1 MSYGQYEVVTYGG
14 GEVFRDTFNA
24 IALMAGAGPIDS
36 LCRLALLLGLA
47 MLIFKAAFDFNVGG
61 MTKWFLMAAIIYG
74 VVWIPRVQVHVT
86 DKFNVA
92 LAGADV
98 ANVPLG
104 VAFVSATSSEVGDS
118 IIHLTETSFS
128 DPQGLAYSNAGMIY
142 GAKLFS
148 QMAGWQIID
157 PHLSLSMQSY
167 IHDCIADDII
177 ANNIAMDQLENSTQ
191 LWAFLESNANPAYQ
205 TQSWTSGTQP
215 STVSCQRAAAN
226 IDQLWGPEIAQNA
239 QAQEKRLEPA
249 FQNGTLGT
257 QISQTVPSLTQAT
270 FGTSSSSTDFFK
282 QALTITA
289 LQQSFATYAALAPGS
304 NGMQNFSAMQSQNQ
318 ANASGMQVG
327 LMAQKAIPVLQIVM
341 TVLFIAMFPVMAPAF
356 LLPSMG
362 LKMMQAYFA
371 GFLYLQ
377 LWGPMY
383 VILNKLFLYVTASQ
397 TAAATFLPAGVTV
410 AGGQMAITFAN
421 LPSASSTNQM
431 ISNVAG
437 MMMLS
442 IPVIAG
448 ALTKGAMDMGGHAGS
463 MLGSMRQAAESSG
476 VMAATRNVSLGQTA
490 LDNVQFQ
497 NASARQVTT
506 SPHVDTGQFSANTPS
521 GDIIT
526 TTANGSTIFTGAKS
540 TGNFS
545 TSVGHG
551 LSSEFSQ
558 RATQEHQRG
567 EAIKDSWSKGQTQAA
582 SAIMERFNAVTS
594 GTEARSSTGQD
605 TRDGISDSV
614 TAMQQ
619 TSASLQRNFGY
630 SKQQADDFTRH
641 AAGEMFAGGG
651 AKVDLGTPK
660 VLGTD
665 VGLSGEGGVKGSA
678 GVRKSWSNTTSSR
691 EALDF
696 ARGQL
701 AQNQFSQKADRS
713 AQTFA
718 TENYSNFG
726 GSSAGTRASNSN
738 TFTNSA
744 SVSKAIEDSE
754 SRSQSYSQLASQAE
768 SGRFDR
774 TTEYSSAQA
783 QYLVDTA
790 IGKKNGL
797 YGSTLTMADLPNL
810 LNPRGADAVQWVGLR
825 DELSKGFY
833 SQLAGKVEP
842 RPEIAAAHEMGD
854 AASSPGKFSLR
865 SGSAS
870 LPEATRERGAA
881 YMEGERRLPPISR
894 PDGRPNLAVLDGAT
908 AAGDRAESMTVGLR
922 PPADP
927 KEVERRR
934 QQSFASMPTLEQAE
948 TGAAKLRRGATQ

>member
-14 GEVFRDTFNA
+14 GEIFRDTFNA

-36 LCRLALLLGLA
+36 LCRLAMLLGLA

-61 MTKWFLMAAIIYG
+61 MIKWFLMAAVIYG

-104 VAFVSATSSEVGDS
+104 VAFVSATSSEVGDAV
-118 IIHLTETSFS
+118 IHLTETAFA
-128 DPQGLAYSNAGMIY
+128 DPQGLAYSNTGMIY

-148 QMAGWQIID
+148 QMEGWQIID
-157 PHLSLSMQSY
+157 PLLAQSMQAY

-177 ANNIAMDQLENSTQ
+177 ANNISMDQMENSTQ
-191 LWAFLESNANPAYQ
+191 LWSFLESNANPAYQ
-205 TQSWTSGTQP
+205 TQSWLSGTQP
-215 STVSCQRAAAN
+215 NTVSCQQAASN
-226 IDQLWGPEIAQNA
+226 IDQMWGPEIAQNT

-249 FQNGTLGT
+249 FQAGTLGT
-257 QISQTVPSLTQAT
+257 QISNSVPALTQAT

-282 QALTITA
+282 QALTVTA

-304 NGMQNFSAMQSQNQ
+304 TALQNFSAMQAQNQ
-318 ANASGMQVG
+318 ANAAGQQVG
-327 LMAQKAIPVLQIVM
+327 GMAQKAIPILQIVM

-356 LLPSMG
+356 LLPGMG

-383 VILNKLFLYVTASQ
+383 VILNKLFLYVTATQ
-397 TAAATFLPAGVTV
+397 TAAATFLPAGVSV
-410 AGGQMAITFAN
+410 GGGQVALTFAN

-448 ALTKGAMDMGGHAGS
+448 VLTKGAVDMGGHAGT
-463 MLGSMRQAAESSG
+463 MLGSMRQAAESAG

-506 SPHVDTGQFSANTPS
+506 SPRIDTGQFSEVQPG
-521 GDIIT
+521 GDWLT
-526 TTANGSTIFTGAKS
+526 TTANGSTIFTGARS

-558 RATQEHQRG
+558 RATQEHQQA
-567 EAIKDSWSKGQTQAA
+567 EAIKDSWSQGRTEAA
-582 SAIMERFNAVTS
+582 SAVLEHFNAVTS

-605 TRDGISDSV
+605 TRDGVSDAV

-619 TSASLQRNFGY
+619 TSSSLQHRYGLTD
-630 SKQQADDFTRH
+630 QQAHDLTRT
-641 AAGEMFAGGG
+641 ATGELYADGNIKAGGG
-651 AKVDLGTPK
+651 LPSWLPFKGQGTIS
-660 VLGTD
+660 GGGRGS
-665 VGLSGEGGVKGSA
+665 VG
-678 GVRKSWSNTTSSR
+678 RRTSSSEGTTNQ

-696 ARGQL
+696 AKGEL
-701 AQNQFSQKADRS
+701 AQHQFLQKVDRS

-718 TENYSNFG
+718 TDNFSHFG
-726 GSSAGTRASNSN
+726 GSSSGARASNST
-738 TFTNSA
+738 TFTDST
-744 SVSKAIEDSE
+744 SVSKAVEDSE
-754 SRSQSYSQLASQAE
+754 SRSKSYSQLASQAE

-774 TTEYSSAQA
+774 NTDYSSAQA

-790 IGKKNGL
+790 LGKKAGL
-797 YGSTLTMADLPNL
+797 YGNTLTMQDLPNL

-825 DELSKGFY
+825 DELSRGFY
-833 SQLAGKVEP
+833 SQLADKVVP
-842 RPEIAAAHEMGD
+842 RPEIAAAREMGSST
-854 AASSPGKFSLR
+854 SSPGKFTITGGAATLPANDQREAAGRMAGERGVGPVQAPDNQPNRAIASVAEDAGRRAEAMTANLKVPLTPKER
-865 SGSAS
+865 DAERERAFSS
-870 LPEATRERGAA
+870 LPT
-881 YMEGERRLPPISR
+881 
-894 PDGRPNLAVLDGAT
+894 LD
-908 AAGDRAESMTVGLR
+908 
-922 PPADP
+922 
-927 KEVERRR
+927 
-934 QQSFASMPTLEQAE
+934 QAL
-948 TGAAKLRRGATQ
+948 TGAARLKRGEFQ